1 MTWIIGGVIACIG
14 LYAIVRFLS
23 SNDTPALESMSQTG
37 AEFDAPLW
45 LFGTKSSEEW
55 LLPREPG
62 RKRVVVVDFSDPH
75 KDSGDKDRD
84 WLVDNAAFLLA
95 ETLWMRTDAPATAA
109 VIVSLPLKKII
120 SPHDDAIAPYENLSG
135 LTSSFK
141 EPAVVAWGAGNK
153 DIAREG
159 LTMKVRVSDE
169 TDERSFTAPYLELEK
184 TLIDWLVGRGLCAR
198 KDPPAWYAPPKTE
211 QLPLWAIVHHNLQLQ
226 TLADA
231 KNHVLEPLAPDF
243 QDDMVDYGLD
253 AVEQLEGA
261 GEQVKLAAIASAV
274 YARRANA
281 LKEERRTK
289 ILDIVAGLKHPD
301 LVRLSPR
308 FYVALGEPA
317 RADAVKTD
325 GDAYRTADDA
335 AYRQWLEK
343 IHEA

>member
-1 MTWIIGGVIACIG
+1 VTWIIGIGVACVA
-14 LYAIVRFLS
+14 LYAIVRFFS
-23 SNDTPALESMSQTG
+23 SNDSPALESRLQSA

-55 LLPREPG
+55 LLPRSPG
-62 RKRVVVVDFSDPH
+62 RRRVVVVDFSDPH
-75 KDSGDKDRD
+75 EGSGDKERD

-95 ETLWMRTDAPATAA
+95 ETLWMRTDAPATSA
-109 VIVSLPLKKII
+109 VIVSLPLKKIVAP
-120 SPHDDAIAPYENLSG
+120 SDALAPYEKLSG
-135 LTSSFK
+135 LTNSFK
-141 EPAVVAWGAGNK
+141 EPAVVAWGAANG

-169 TDERSFTAPYLELEK
+169 TDERSFTAPYAELEK

-198 KDPPAWYAPPKTE
+198 KDPPAWYAPPKAE

-231 KNHVLEPLAPDF
+231 KNGVLEPLDADF
-243 QDDMVDYGLD
+243 QDDLVDYALD
-253 AVEQLEGA
+253 AVDQLEGA
-261 GEQVKLAAIASAV
+261 GEQVKLAAIACAV

-289 ILDIVAGLKHPD
+289 ILEIVAGLEHPD

-317 RADAVKTD
+317 RADAVTN
-325 GDAYRTADDA
+325 GDAYRTATDEPYA
-335 AYRQWLEK
+335 AWLGK
-343 IHEA
+343 IHDA

>member
-1 MTWIIGGVIACIG
+1 VVGIVIACIA
-14 LYAIVRFLS
+14 LYAIVRFFS
-23 SNDTPALESMSQTG
+23 SDAPALEAPSQTG

-75 KDSGDKDRD
+75 KDSGDKERD
-84 WLVDNAAFLLA
+84 WLVDSAAFLLA
-95 ETLWMRTDAPATAA
+95 EMLWMRTDMPATAA

-120 SPHDDAIAPYENLSG
+120 SPHDQSIPPYENLSG
-135 LTSSFK
+135 LTDSFK
-141 EPAVVAWGAGNK
+141 EPAIVAWGVGNR

-169 TDERSFTAPYLELEK
+169 QDERSFTAPYAELEK
-184 TLIDWLVGRGLCAR
+184 TLVDWLVGRGLCAR
-198 KDPPAWYAPPKTE
+198 KDPPAWYAPPKPE

-231 KNHVLEPLAPDF
+231 KNGVLAPLDADF
-243 QDDMVDYGLD
+243 QDDMVDYALD
-253 AVEQLEGA
+253 GVEQFEGA
-261 GEQVKLAAIASAV
+261 GDQVKIAAITCAI

-289 ILDIVAGLKHPD
+289 ILEIVESLKHPD

-308 FYVALGEPA
+308 FYFALGEPA

-325 GDAYRTADDA
+325 GDAYRSSPRDE
-335 AYRQWLEK
+335 AYRAWLLK
-343 IHEA
+343 IREA

>member
-1 MTWIIGGVIACIG
+1 MVGIVIACF
-14 LYAIVRFLS
+14 AIYGVVRFFS
-23 SNDTPALESMSQTG
+23 SDDAPALEAPSQTG

-75 KDSGDKDRD
+75 KDSGDKERD

-95 ETLWMRTDAPATAA
+95 ETLWMRTDAAATAA

-120 SPHDDAIAPYENLSG
+120 SPQDDLAQYEKLSG
-135 LTSSFK
+135 LTNSFK
-141 EPAVVAWGAGNK
+141 EPAVVAWGAANR

-169 TDERSFTAPYLELEK
+169 TDERSFTAPYAELEK

-198 KDPPAWYAPPKTE
+198 RDPPAWYAQPKAE

-231 KNHVLEPLAPDF
+231 KNGVLAPLDADF
-243 QDDMVDYGLD
+243 QDDMVDYALD
-253 AVEQLEGA
+253 AVEQFEGA
-261 GEQVKLAAIASAV
+261 GEQVKLAAIACAV

-281 LKEERRTK
+281 LKEERRAK
-289 ILDIVAGLKHPD
+289 ILEIVASLSHPD

-308 FYVALGEPA
+308 FYIALGEPA

-325 GDAYRTADDA
+325 GDAYRAPADE
-335 AYRQWLEK
+335 AYRSWLLK
-343 IHEA
+343 IREA